1 MKEKP
6 EYVTASDPM
15 ITECHR
21 LLINARY
28 LYAEAHAQAERGGS
42 QKRR

>member
-1 MKEKP
+1 V
-6 EYVTASDPM
+6 YATASDPT
-15 ITECHR
+15 ITKCHR

-28 LYAEAHAQAERGGS
+28 LYAEAHAQAECGGS